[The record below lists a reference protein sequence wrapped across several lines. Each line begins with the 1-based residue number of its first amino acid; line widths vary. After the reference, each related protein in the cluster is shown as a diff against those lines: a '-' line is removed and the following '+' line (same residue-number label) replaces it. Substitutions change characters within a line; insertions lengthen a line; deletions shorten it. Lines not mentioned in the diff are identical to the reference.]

1 LSSLSGCQF
10 ESNNIQIETNETSWN
25 LISS

>member
-10 ESNNIQIETNETSWN
+10 ESNNIQIEMNETSWN